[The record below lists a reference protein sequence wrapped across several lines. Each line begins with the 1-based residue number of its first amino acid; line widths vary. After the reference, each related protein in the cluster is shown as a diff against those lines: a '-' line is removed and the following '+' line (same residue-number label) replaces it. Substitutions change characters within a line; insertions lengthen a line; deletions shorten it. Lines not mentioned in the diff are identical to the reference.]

1 MKQDTSSFELR
12 LCPSLPPCQR
22 VESPGAIL
30 SADGRKGALGALAT
44 PVRVSWPIDLAVQW
58 WDNVMK
64 ACHQK
69 AQRVS
74 KFAWRISIE
83 SAKETDEASFTV

>member
-1 MKQDTSSFELR
+1 MNKSPLALSSDCAPR
-12 LCPSLPPCQR
+12 SPCQGLNPPEPFCLLM
-22 VESPGAIL
+22 VAKELVVPS
-30 SADGRKGALGALAT
+30 AT

-69 AQRVS
+69 A
-74 KFAWRISIE
+74 WHISIE
-83 SAKETDEASFTV
+83 SANETDQASFTV